1 MAKKHNFEKQYK
13 IALKQYNKIKLE
25 VKQLKDKIKKEIN
38 PNRLQQLQHI
48 LLEKQQI
55 SQKLK
60 KRKENA
66 LFKTRTT
73 YQKQQQTLKFNNI
86 MQHRLKRMFEDNN
99 KKYSKNHIH
108 SVNKII
114 NDICKNKNEQE
125 IYAMHMQEKEKPVL
139 LSQIYSKINTDNL

>member
-1 MAKKHNFEKQYK
+1 MTKKKRNFEKQYK
-13 IALKQYNKIKLE
+13 IAYKQYHKIKLE

-48 LLEKQQI
+48 LLEKKQI

-73 YQKQQQTLKFNNI
+73 YQKQQQTLKFNNM
-86 MQHRLKRMFEDNN
+86 MQYRLKRMFEDNK

-125 IYAMHMQEKEKPVL
+125 IYAERMKEKEKPVML
-139 LSQIYSKINTDNL
+139 FQIYSQINT